1 MNAGH
6 LEQRLFSAQSLRIH
20 QFRETVGDIVRN
32 FLLQPGHGDLGMVIY
47 MPLLDHA
54 QSSFFDWRS
63 TIRLAKRVQE
73 LAAKV
78 TLVTIGLP
86 RSHTVDTSLGQIDL
100 PGTNYVSR
108 SEAEFSFRP

>member
-1 MNAGH
+1 
-6 LEQRLFSAQSLRIH
+6 
-20 QFRETVGDIVRN
+20 
-32 FLLQPGHGDLGMVIY
+32 MVIY
-47 MPLLDHA
+47 LPLLDHA
-54 QSSFFDWRS
+54 QSSLDWCS
-63 TIRLAKRVQE
+63 TIRLAKRVSQFEKVQE

-86 RSHTVDTSLGQIDL
+86 RSHTVDTPLGQIDL

>member
-1 MNAGH
+1 MSVFLSYLNAGH

-63 TIRLAKRVQE
+63 TIRLARGFLSSRGSKSWLQ
-73 LAAKV
+73 K
-78 TLVTIGLP
+78 
-86 RSHTVDTSLGQIDL
+86 SHWS
-100 PGTNYVSR
+100 P
-108 SEAEFSFRP
+108 